1 MPESPPAAHL
11 DHSKHSRH
19 PSSGQAALLSPFED
33 EHHHDHGAR
42 FLHDPRRVGRLRF
55 AFLLTLVTMVAEA
68 VGGVISGS
76 LALIADAGHMAVDSM
91 ALLFAFL
98 GARFARR
105 PADHRR
111 SFGYARLEVL
121 VGYTNALLQLALVAW
136 IASEAV
142 QRLFAPQPI
151 QSLTMLVIAFV
162 GLIVN
167 LIVLK
172 VLGGHDHDDLNA
184 AGAYLHVLGD
194 LLGSV
199 AAITAALLVWS
210 FGWLWAD
217 AVVSLLVGALLL
229 HASIS
234 LMRRSAHILLEGV
247 PEDLDLQQI
256 PQAVESR
263 VPAVR
268 DVHHV
273 HVWQLTGG
281 SRVATLHAVLAPGQD
296 PDAAIRAVRAALH
309 QDFAIDHVTVQLD
322 GVVCAQADCRHAHEP
337 MQRGPVHTHSHDH
350 DHDHNH
356 DDGHG
361 HGHDG
366 GHPSSQVHDAGRA
379 HADRQPGCDGRGH

>member
-1 MPESPPAAHL
+1 MAARTLIAFAMPESSHASPAAH
-11 DHSKHSRH
+11 RH
-19 PSSGQAALLSPFED
+19 AALPGPFED

-42 FLHDPRRVGRLRF
+42 FLHDPKRVGRLRF

-105 PADHRR
+105 PADDRR

-136 IASEAV
+136 ITFEAA

-151 QSLTMLVIAFV
+151 QSMTMLVIACV
-162 GLIVN
+162 GLVVN

-172 VLGGHDHDDLNA
+172 VLGGHDHDDVNA

-199 AAITAALLVWS
+199 AAITAALLVWG

-217 AVVSLLVGALLL
+217 AVMSLVVGALLL
-229 HASIS
+229 RASIQ

-256 PQAVESR
+256 PQAVETR

-296 PDAAIRAVRAALH
+296 PDAAIQAVRAALH

-322 GVVCAQADCRHAHEP
+322 GVVCAQADCTPMRGAEPHEHGD
-337 MQRGPVHTHSHDH
+337 RHSHGH
-350 DHDHNH
+350 R
-356 DDGHG
+356 HG
-361 HGHDG
+361 HSGCSDHGH
-366 GHPSSQVHDAGRA
+366 
-379 HADRQPGCDGRGH
+379 

>member
-1 MPESPPAAHL
+1 MSESTPAAHP
-11 DHSKHSRH
+11 DRH
-19 PSSGQAALLSPFED
+19 EPPRAGRVALLPSPFED

-42 FLHDPRRVGRLRF
+42 FLHDPGRVGRLRF

-105 PADHRR
+105 PADDRR

-136 IASEAV
+136 IAFEAV

-151 QSLTMLVIAFV
+151 QSMTMLVIACV

-172 VLGGHDHDDLNA
+172 VLGGHDHDDVNA

-199 AAITAALLVWS
+199 AAITAALLVWG

-217 AVVSLLVGALLL
+217 ALVSVIVGALLL
-229 HASIS
+229 RASIS
-234 LMRRSAHILLEGV
+234 LLRRSAHILLEGV

-256 PQAVESR
+256 PRAVEAR

-281 SRVATLHAVLAPGQD
+281 SRVATLHAVLAPGED
-296 PDAAIRAVRAALH
+296 PDTAIQAVRAALH

-322 GVVCAQADCRHAHEP
+322 GVVCAQSVCGPTRVAL
-337 MQRGPVHTHSHDH
+337 QRDSGQAHSHDH
-350 DHDHNH
+350 DHDHDH
-356 DDGHG
+356 DHGHQHG
-361 HGHDG
+361 HGRVHRHG
-366 GHPSSQVHDAGRA
+366 PPGHASHE
-379 HADRQPGCDGRGH
+379 H